1 MRTLMLKLATAAL
14 LLLMPIAGAFIP
26 PHAGTTPA
34 TASVVANASAAT
46 SPSHADQPVVS
57 PAAVNSADQA
67 VGGVAF
73 IVATPADLIT
83 AGVCAA
89 LLGCCILGLALV
101 RLYRRGAPRPSWV
114 ATVRRNSAVAF
125 LPAPLAWPI
134 RPSLVVLSISRT

>member
-14 LLLMPIAGAFIP
+14 LLLMPIAGTFIP
-26 PHAGTTPA
+26 PHAGTTAA
-34 TASVVANASAAT
+34 TASVVTNASATA
-46 SPSHADQPVVS
+46 SPSHADEPVVS

-89 LLGCCILGLALV
+89 LLGCCILGLALL
-101 RLYRRGAPRPSWV
+101 RLYRRGDPRPSWV
-114 ATVRRNSAVAF
+114 ATVRRISTVAF

>member
-46 SPSHADQPVVS
+46 SPSHADTPVVS
-57 PAAVNSADQA
+57 DSTTMTSADQA
-67 VGGVAF
+67 VGGAAF
-73 IVATPADLIT
+73 IVASPDLIT

-89 LLGCCILGLALV
+89 LLGCCILGLALL
-101 RLYRRGAPRPSWV
+101 RLYRRGDPRPSYV
-114 ATVRRNSAVAF
+114 ATVRRISAVAF